1 MMHTT
6 SGMTR
11 RIGWLLAAG
20 IAATLPLLAHAGKDP
35 LDTPAFRAAKAS
47 SVMMLGV
54 TRAGSRLVA
63 VGAYGTVL
71 YSDTNGK
78 TWEQAEVPVSVT
90 LTAVCFPTPNKGW
103 AVGHDGVIL
112 RSDDGGAHW
121 TKQFDGNQGN
131 AQILAAAEHR
141 EKEARAAAAGA
152 GAGQPPTAALQVAE
166 RALEDAQAGSRFGPS
181 RPLLGVWFKDES
193 QGIAVG
199 AFGQIFHTADGGQTW
214 ALWGSRIDNRDSL
227 HYNAI
232 FATGRGALLIAG
244 EGGKLYRSA
253 DGGATWATLDT
264 GYQGQLYGGV
274 SVQAGAGREI
284 LIAFGFGGHVFRS
297 TDDGAHWQRVML
309 DEKRPVVSGIALPD
323 GRIALLTYDGKIL
336 RSDDQG
342 QSLTTE
348 SGPVG
353 MSVAAMSSIGNDMFA
368 VAGENGVRIVSTK
381 TINKAK
387 QP

>member
-1 MMHTT
+1 MI
-6 SGMTR
+6 R
-11 RIGWLLAAG
+11 RMGWLLAAG
-20 IAATLPLLAHAGKDP
+20 IAATMPLLAHAGKDR
-35 LDTPAFRAAKAS
+35 LDTPAYRGAKAT

-54 TRAGSRLVA
+54 SRAGNRLVA

-112 RSDDGGAHW
+112 RSDDGGARW
-121 TKQFDGNQGN
+121 TKQFDGNKGN
-131 AQILAAAEHR
+131 ALILAAAQQR

-152 GAGQPPTAALQVAE
+152 GAEQPPTAALQAAE

-214 ALWGSRIDNRDSL
+214 ALWGNQIDNRDSL

-232 FATGRGALLIAG
+232 FATARGALLIAG
-244 EGGKLYRSA
+244 EAGKLYRSA

-264 GYQGQLYGGV
+264 GYQGQLYGGL
-274 SVQAGAGREI
+274 SVQDGAGRET
-284 LIAFGFGGHVFRS
+284 LVAFGFGGHVFRS
-297 TDDGAHWQRVML
+297 TDDGVHWQRVVL
-309 DEKRPVVSGIALPD
+309 DEKRPVVSGTALPD

-348 SGPVG
+348 SGPIG
-353 MSVAAMSSIGNDMFA
+353 MSVAAMASIGNDTFA

-381 TINKAK
+381 TIAKAK